1 MPVDKNND
9 KLSQMMFVQ
18 MVTQAMNLF
27 GPQSLQVS
35 SLKKRYAQVMG
46 ESFDKLFVS
55 EEQLQSNQI
64 QQQMLN
70 EDLSKTCSI

>member
-1 MPVDKNND
+1 
-9 KLSQMMFVQ
+9 MMFVQ